1 MKALWA
7 FEPFHQDTTRTKGM
21 QNTLRQLAG
30 SSSNIEVG
38 FIVTRTE
45 GELSQAFDVP
55 AEERFSTYPKKL
67 TEQALRKAKVPIE
80 HGKIH
85 VVDYPTLSNT
95 QAVDKLLGLAKS
107 RNADLIAMYTHS
119 RKGFARLVLGS
130 FAETAIHRSKVSLLL
145 VNPKCS
151 FSKTIKSIFFAS
163 DFTPASKKH
172 LKRTLLLCR
181 QVRAKLTVFH
191 QTEIIYKWSMDESNP
206 EIHAY
211 RRKVN
216 RMQAWIEQECQRS
229 GVPCTVIVKSEFSAT
244 SDLIIQ
250 TAAKTKADLI
260 VVAAKSGPT
269 AALMG
274 GSITRHLVR
283 GSNKPVLILK

>member
-7 FEPFHQDTTRTKGM
+7 FEPFHQDDTRTKGM
-21 QNTLRQLAG
+21 HSTLRQLAG

-38 FIVTRTE
+38 FVVTRTE

-67 TEQALRKAKVPIE
+67 TEKALRKAKVPIE

-95 QAVDKLLGLAKS
+95 KAVDQLLGLAKS

-163 DFTPASKKH
+163 DFAPASKKN
-172 LKRTLLLCR
+172 LKRVLLLCR

-191 QTEIIYKWSMDESNP
+191 QAEIIYKWSMDESNP
-206 EIHAY
+206 KIHAY

-216 RMQAWIEQECQRS
+216 RMQEWIKQECQRS
-229 GVPCTVIVKSEFSAT
+229 GVSCAVIVKSEFSAT
-244 SDLIIQ
+244 SDLAIK
-250 TAAKTKADLI
+250 TAAKAKADLI

-274 GSITRHLVR
+274 GSITRQIVR
-283 GSNKPVLILK
+283 GSNKPILILK